1 VNIALLVGL
10 EPPRR
15 VRAHTHALAEALVR
29 AGAEVTVWCL
39 GGGTDDGSDD
49 GSAPSVDP
57 AVRLRPVPFPDVP
70 GEDAGE
76 RARRAVAELGMAVA
90 TAEERY
96 DVVHAQDCTSAD
108 AVPGCVRTV
117 HDLDACDDAEPAAC
131 HERAFTRPRALLCVS
146 AAGAAQVR
154 ARWGR
159 DAVVLPGGVDTA
171 RFAAAAA
178 PENAAGRN
186 RWRARLG
193 RYVLAVGGVEP
204 RKGTLDL
211 VEAMATVRLARPDL
225 ALVLAGEALSDHRWY
240 RAVVDARAQELE
252 VYPLVLGHVPDEDF
266 APLVA
271 GAQALAVPS
280 TEERFGC
287 AVLEGLAAGVPVVAR
302 DLPSVRAVAGAV
314 AALASG
320 PAGFAAALLAAADPD
335 AGRIAAG
342 REVAARHGWD
352 AAAEAHLRCYRA
364 VADAAVRDPVVA

>member
-1 VNIALLVGL
+1 MDIALLLGP
-10 EPPRR
+10 EPPRG
-15 VRAHTHALAEALVR
+15 VRAHTVGLANALARLGER
-29 AGAEVTVWCL
+29 VTVWEL
-39 GGGTDDGSDD
+39 SRGRAGGTGL
-49 GSAPSVDP
+49 PVDP
-57 AVRLRPVPFPDVP
+57 AVRLLSVPFPDVP
-70 GEDAGE
+70 GEDAGA
-76 RARRAVAELGMAVA
+76 RLRRAVAELGMAVA
-90 TAEERY
+90 AAGERY
-96 DVVHAQDCTSAD
+96 DVVHAQDCTGAD

-117 HDLDACDDAEPAAC
+117 HTLDGCAAAEPAGC
-131 HERAFTRPRALLCVS
+131 SERAFTRPTALFCGS
-146 AAGAAQVR
+146 AAVAAQVR

-159 DAVVLPGGVDTA
+159 DAVVLPGGVDTT

-225 ALVLAGEALSDHRWY
+225 ALVLAGEASPDADRY

-252 VYPLVLGHVPDEDF
+252 VYPLVLGHVPDEEF

-280 TEERFGC
+280 TEERFGS

-302 DLPSVRAVAGAV
+302 DLPAVRASAGGV
-314 AALASG
+314 VSLATG
-320 PAGFAAALLAAADPD
+320 PAGFAAGLLAAADAD
-335 AGRIAAG
+335 RRRLADGRA
-342 REVAARHGWD
+342 VALRHGWD
-352 AAAEAHLRCYRA
+352 AAARAHLRCYRA
-364 VADAAVRDPVVA
+364 VADAPVPHAVGA